1 MPEEITGRKRLNDYL
16 YVLYKWKK
24 FIIINLLIVI
34 VLISIYAF
42 MQPNLYTSTATVM
55 IPPDNSISGL
65 SGLLGGKSSAGGIG
79 AKLLGIGG
87 NTSEDML
94 MGLLNSRGSITNVI
108 HKYNLAK
115 YYEIEDG
122 NIDKVIRAFRG
133 DLNFSPNEF
142 GMIEVNV
149 TNKNPNLSAEIANYF
164 VKLADSLSIYLNIQH
179 AHNNRLFVEQRYKEN
194 VTILEAAE
202 DSMYK
207 FQQKYGIYEIEAQ
220 LGAAFK
226 AAAEIESQLANL
238 EVTQNL
244 YRTTYGEDSPEYQ
257 KIGSQISLLKRKV
270 SELKRADQLSM
281 ESNVLVPFKK
291 LPDISQQ
298 YYRIYRDLEVQKAIL
313 EVLLPL
319 YEQSKIEEQ
328 KSIPTIMVVDKAI
341 SPKLKS
347 APKRSVIIG
356 GVTILGFFAFMILA
370 FIGEGILNRNTNSSN
385 VLDEKQR
392 NFFLRIK
399 KIYALRS

>member
-1 MPEEITGRKRLNDYL
+1 MPAEITGRKRLNDYL

-34 VLISIYAF
+34 VLISVYAF

-122 NIDKVIRAFRG
+122 NIDKVIRVFRG

-179 AHNNRLFVEQRYKEN
+179 AHSNKLFIEQRYNEN
-194 VTILEAAE
+194 LTILTAAE
-202 DSMYK
+202 DSLYK
-207 FQQKYGIYEIEAQ
+207 FQKKYGIYELGAQ
-220 LGAAFK
+220 LEVAFK
-226 AAAEIESQLANL
+226 AAAEIESQLASL
-238 EVTQNL
+238 EVQANL
-244 YRTTYGEDSPEYQ
+244 YKNTYSENSPEYQ
-257 KIGSQISLLKRKV
+257 KVNSQINMLKNKV
-270 SELKRADQLSM
+270 AELKKADQLSM
-281 ESNVLVPFKK
+281 ESNVLLPFKK

-298 YYRIYRDLEVQKAIL
+298 YFRIYRDMEVQKAIL

-347 APKRSVIIG
+347 APRRSVIIG
-356 GVTILGFFAFMILA
+356 GVTMLGFFAFMILA
-370 FIGEGILNRNTNSSN
+370 FIGEGVLNKNTSSN